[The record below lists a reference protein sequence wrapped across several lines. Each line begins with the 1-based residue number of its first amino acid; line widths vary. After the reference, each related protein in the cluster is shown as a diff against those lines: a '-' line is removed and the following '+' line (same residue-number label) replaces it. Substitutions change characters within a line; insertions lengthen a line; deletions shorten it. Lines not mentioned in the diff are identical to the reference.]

1 MRQVEYEI
9 NLVEAVKEV
18 AEEIVSRG
26 TVAGECE
33 RVIIST
39 LAKLCELLF
48 RTMDSTD
55 DEWAEEMQALQ
66 QEMWFFLPAM
76 TEAILVLVREHKTE
90 VLDGIRRLA
99 ACHTGDT
106 RGNSN
111 FNGVYRIMWK
121 DEAWLTKN

>member
-9 NLVEAVKEV
+9 NLVEAIKAV
-18 AEEIVSRG
+18 AEKIVSTG
-26 TVAGECE
+26 TVEGECE
-33 RVIIST
+33 DIIIST
-39 LAKLCELLF
+39 LAKLYELLF
-48 RTMDSTD
+48 RTMDG
-55 DEWAEEMQALQ
+55 ECAEEMQALQ